1 MDGEGERQAA
11 ELEREI
17 EETRDQL
24 DQTFDELESRLSVD
38 HLMAEVRGRLEGVAH
53 SALDSIEQHPTLVI
67 AGVAA
72 AIFLMRRR
80 QRARRAFGGI
90 ELTAADL
97 LRLLEHR
104 LDATT
109 RTVDH
114 SARETSRSLSDYI
127 ADAIQRAGTRVDHAA
142 RDTSHTLGDYIID
155 ALRRAG
161 SGMETARDKSHV
173 LSEYAADAID
183 RAGKS
188 LSEGAHLVHDRG
200 EDLLR
205 QFGASENRRPL
216 SYGLLALALAVGIGL
231 ARSRAS

>member
-11 ELEREI
+11 QLEREI

-24 DQTFDELESRLSVD
+24 DQTFDELEERLSVD

-80 QRARRAFGGI
+80 RARHGFGGI

-109 RTVDH
+109 RSVDH
-114 SARETSRSLSDYI
+114 AARETSRTLSEYI

-142 RDTSHTLGDYIID
+142 RSM
-155 ALRRAG
+155 A
-161 SGMETARDKSHV
+161 S
-173 LSEYAADAID
+173 AAY
-183 RAGKS
+183 S
-188 LSEGAHLVHDRG
+188 LKTC
-200 EDLLR
+200 DL
-205 QFGASENRRPL
+205 
-216 SYGLLALALAVGIGL
+216 
-231 ARSRAS
+231 SRAVSMPLPARRMASTM